1 MEAGVGAKDC
11 GTARLG
17 MVGIVLKLQVLH
29 QPPFALKVAYH
40 GFILKGWTLEV
51 VKFVEHRRNSVAL
64 FTKDTVELQFLA
76 EQCFKYI

>member
-1 MEAGVGAKDC
+1 LEAGVGAKDC

-17 MVGIVLKLQVLH
+17 MVGIVLKLQILH

-40 GFILKGWTLEV
+40 GFTLEV
-51 VKFVEHRRNSVAL
+51 VKFVEHRRNSV
-64 FTKDTVELQFLA
+64 DTVELQFLA